1 MMADELERASFTFDE
16 LKRIKRALTQERA
29 YSEQISI
36 AFAVRLLQVRTEL
49 KEDLLVLDEID
60 FLEGVGPRTQT
71 KNEEQ
76 FRHAPLH
83 PFWHKHFSAPR
94 HLVRNLG
101 DRWGL
106 GGKGN
111 RDLTAMIE
119 DVARK
124 HGGEPGVWQNVLV
137 HRLVMDGYQDRF
149 QRGLTGDWIIY
160 AKHDGRNYYLDLATH
175 EEGRDPQRLYDK
187 LRNGSAAEFPFLF

>member
-1 MMADELERASFTFDE
+1 VADELERASFTFDE
-16 LKRIKRALTQERA
+16 LRRIKQALTKDRPYFER
-29 YSEQISI
+29 ISI
-36 AFAVRLLQVRTEL
+36 AFAARLLQVRMEL
-49 KEDLLVLDEID
+49 KEDVLVLDEID
-60 FLEGVGPRTQT
+60 FLEGVSQRTQT

-106 GGKGN
+106 TGKGN

-119 DVARK
+119 DVARA
-124 HGGEPGVWQNVLV
+124 HGDEPGKWQNVLL

-160 AKHDGRNYYLDLATH
+160 AKHEGRNYYLDLATH
-175 EEGRDPQRLYDK
+175 QEGREPQRLYEK